1 MNATPDRIQ
10 DAVRRVREAH
20 EFVLESRRTEAI
32 IKALA
37 DAAQSWLPASS
48 PWRAQAVEQA
58 PAVTGS
64 SPAMVNEVID
74 RMFGAI
80 TAESLGALL
89 DREFGDRRVLDE
101 FRPHGRAQ
109 ARAFGVPVILHLLAG
124 NVPPP
129 GIHSILNG
137 LLVRS
142 GNVVR
147 MSQRDTVF
155 PKLFVESVRAADPDL
170 AMCVELLEWPRT
182 DAALTQAALAK
193 ADAVIAHGD
202 DSTIATLRRL
212 APGNAT
218 FIGYGQKVSFAYVC
232 REAMTAEQL
241 PALATAAAEDV
252 SVYDQQGCL
261 SPHVIYVEERGAL
274 GPRKFAAALAEAMGA
289 FQARI
294 PRGKLSVEEAAV
306 VNTTR
311 SGYEFRS
318 ASDKRIAVWASAQPN
333 DWTVIYEDNPAFEPS
348 CLNRVVFVKPT
359 DSERRVL
366 DGIQRF
372 AARIST
378 VGVAPMSE
386 RMMELAKQL
395 AKLGIHRVC
404 PLGQMQR
411 PPLWWFH
418 DGRPNLASLVRW
430 TELG

>member
-1 MNATPDRIQ
+1 VNATIDQLQ
-10 DAVRRVREAH
+10 DAVRRVRDTH
-20 EFVLESRRTEAI
+20 QYVLENRRTEAV

-58 PAVTGS
+58 PAVTGF
-64 SPAMVNEVID
+64 SPAMVNEAID

-80 TAESLGALL
+80 TADSLGALL
-89 DREFGDRRVLDE
+89 DRELGDRRVLDE

-109 ARAFGVPVILHLLAG
+109 ARAFGAPVIVHLLAG

-129 GIHSILNG
+129 GIHSIVNG

-147 MSQRDTVF
+147 MSQNDTVF

-170 AMCVELLEWPRT
+170 AMCVELLEWPRN

-202 DSTIATLRRL
+202 DSTIAALRRL
-212 APGNAT
+212 ATSQAT
-218 FIGYGQKVSFAYVC
+218 FTGYGQKVSFAYVC
-232 REAMTAEQL
+232 REAMTPEQL
-241 PALATAAAEDV
+241 PALAAAAAEDV
-252 SVYDQQGCL
+252 SIYDQQGCL

-274 GPRKFAAALAEAMGA
+274 GPRKFGAALAEAMAA

-294 PRGKLSVEEAAV
+294 PRGKLSMEEAAAI
-306 VNTTR
+306 NTTR

-318 ASDKRIAVWASAQPN
+318 ASDRRIAVWSSLQSN
-333 DWTVIYEDNPAFEPS
+333 DWSVIYEDDPSFVPS
-348 CLNRVVFVKPT
+348 CLNRVVFIKPT
-359 DSERRVL
+359 DGERRVL
-366 DGIQRF
+366 ENIQRH
-372 AARIST
+372 ATRIST
-378 VGVAPMSE
+378 VGIAPMSE
-386 RMMELAKQL
+386 RMTEFAKQL
-395 AKLGIHRVC
+395 AGLGIHRVC
-404 PLGQMQR
+404 PIGQMQR

-418 DGRPNLASLVRW
+418 DGKPNLASLVRW

>member
-1 MNATPDRIQ
+1 MMATLEQVQ
-10 DAVRRVREAH
+10 DAIRRVSEAREFLLGA
-20 EFVLESRRTEAI
+20 RRTETVVRAI
-32 IKALA
+32 VE
-37 DAAQSWLPASS
+37 AAQSWLPATS

-58 PAVTGS
+58 PAVTGF
-64 SPAMVNEVID
+64 SPAMVHEVID

-80 TAESLGALL
+80 TIESLGALL
-89 DREFGDRRVLDE
+89 DRELGDRLVLDE

-129 GIHSILNG
+129 SIQSLVNG
-137 LLVRS
+137 LLLRS

-155 PKLFVESVRAADPDL
+155 PRLFVESVRAVDPDL
-170 AMCVELLEWPRT
+170 AMCVELLQWPHT
-182 DAALTQAALAK
+182 DTALTQAAMSK
-193 ADAVIAHGD
+193 ANAIIAHGD
-202 DSTIATLRRL
+202 DSTIAALRRL
-212 APGNAT
+212 STGNAT
-218 FIGYGQKVSFAYVC
+218 FLGYGQKVSFAYVC
-232 REAMTAEQL
+232 REATSAEQSS
-241 PALATAAAEDV
+241 AVTAALAEDV

-274 GPRKFAAALAEAMGA
+274 TPRKFAAALAEAMEA

-294 PRGKLSVEEAAV
+294 PRGSLSTEEAAAI
-306 VNTTR
+306 TITR
-311 SGYEFRS
+311 NGYEFRA
-318 ASDKRIAVWASAQPN
+318 ASDRRIAVWTSARPN
-333 DWTVIYEDNPAFEPS
+333 DWMVVYEDNPTFEPS

-359 DSERRVL
+359 DGERRVL
-366 DGIQRF
+366 EGIERF

-386 RMMELAKQL
+386 RMLEFAKQL

-404 PLGQMQR
+404 PVGQMQR

-418 DGRPNLASLVRW
+418 DGRPNLAPLVRW